1 MNKIKYIHV
10 LPGGTVSLVY
20 VVCEGVCVI
29 RVCVC
34 VLFLPYKGLICSSVC
49 VRG

>member
-20 VVCEGVCVI
+20 VVCEGVCDKG
-29 RVCVC
+29 VC